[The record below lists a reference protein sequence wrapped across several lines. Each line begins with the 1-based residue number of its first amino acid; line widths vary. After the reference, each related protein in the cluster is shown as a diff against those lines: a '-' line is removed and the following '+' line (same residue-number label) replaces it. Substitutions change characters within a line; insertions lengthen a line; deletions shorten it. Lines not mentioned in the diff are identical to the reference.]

1 MSKLPLSGSA
11 SRLWLALAVSA
22 CACRLL
28 AAAGAE
34 KLLWKEPK
42 DRGRADAVRVK
53 LLEALE
59 SLSR

>member
-1 MSKLPLSGSA
+1 VGSHA
-11 SRLWLALAVSA
+11 AVQHAESLLATAADDV
-22 CACRLL
+22 L
-28 AAAGAE
+28 AAADAD